1 MIQAIMPGV
10 LQIVPERKLT
20 DDQRKKEI
28 DELINVLDQK
38 IADYQNFRGE
48 CSVKHGKRPT
58 RAQKNVI
65 KANGLNPNNWLVSK
79 NLQHEHRLIIVHRNT
94 GTVRRCWA

>member
-28 DELINVLDQK
+28 DELIKVLDQK
-38 IADYQNFRGE
+38 IADYQIFRGNA
-48 CSVKHGKRPT
+48 V
-58 RAQKNVI
+58 
-65 KANGLNPNNWLVSK
+65 
-79 NLQHEHRLIIVHRNT
+79 
-94 GTVRRCWA
+94 

>member
-38 IADYQNFRGE
+38 IADYQNFRGVQCE
-48 CSVKHGKRPT
+48 T
-58 RAQKNVI
+58 REAPDARTEKC
-65 KANGLNPNNWLVSK
+65 
-79 NLQHEHRLIIVHRNT
+79 H
-94 GTVRRCWA
+94 

>member
-28 DELINVLDQK
+28 DELIKVLDQK
-38 IADYQNFRGE
+38 IADYQNLGGMQCE
-48 CSVKHGKRPT
+48 T
-58 RAQKNVI
+58 
-65 KANGLNPNNWLVSK
+65 W
-79 NLQHEHRLIIVHRNT
+79 
-94 GTVRRCWA
+94 

>member
-28 DELINVLDQK
+28 DELIKVLDQK
-38 IADYQNFRGE
+38 IADHKNFRGNA
-48 CSVKHGKRPT
+48 V
-58 RAQKNVI
+58 
-65 KANGLNPNNWLVSK
+65 
-79 NLQHEHRLIIVHRNT
+79 
-94 GTVRRCWA
+94 